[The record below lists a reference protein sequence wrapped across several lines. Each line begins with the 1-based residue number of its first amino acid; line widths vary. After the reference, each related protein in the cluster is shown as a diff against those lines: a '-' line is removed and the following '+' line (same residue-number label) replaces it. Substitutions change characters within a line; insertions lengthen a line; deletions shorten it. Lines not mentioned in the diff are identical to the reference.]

1 MKACFRL
8 FGVLTLLYAV
18 GLALPVYANRYA
30 RQNGGHDLSG
40 LTMFIYPVVPI
51 GIGLLFLR
59 KWAAILFSLPLL
71 AIAVWT
77 IVGSILDVAFPYMI
91 INFLFALM
99 LMIPAAITVNHW
111 SELKWK
117 GKWFI

>member
-1 MKACFRL
+1 MKALFRL
-8 FGVLTLLYAV
+8 FGILTLLNAAL
-18 GLALPVYANRYA
+18 LALLVYANRYA

-40 LTMFIYPVVPI
+40 LTMFIYPSVLI

-59 KWAAILFSLPLL
+59 KWAAILLSLPLL
-71 AIAVWT
+71 ATSVWL
-77 IVGSILDVAFPYMI
+77 IVGSILAVPFPYMI

-99 LMIPAAITVNHW
+99 LLIPAAATVNYW
-111 SELKWK
+111 TELKWK